1 MIGAAASVAGLRCV
15 HGSPSMDFQLL
26 KRNWEA
32 FGRDDPLWAV
42 LTEPSR
48 KGGLWDPDEFLAT
61 GEREIT
67 ELFAE
72 LNDLGIAAAGGRAL
86 DFGCGAGRLTQ
97 ALAGRFERCDGVDI
111 AASMIAEAER
121 LNRRGDRVDYH
132 VNPSSDLALFGGET
146 FDFVLS
152 YIVLQH
158 MEPRYAKRYIA
169 EFVRVLKVGAIA
181 VFSLPTGLTMP
192 VAAPASAGLPT
203 ADPVPTDHMAPSVEN
218 PDAPVMEMYGIPP
231 DEVEAVLTAA
241 GARVERRIPDSRG
254 GPGVEGYR
262 YVVRR
267 VNQRVPPLPR
277 PSLSYLA
284 EVIAAVPDRPDTF
297 PPAITR
303 RSGRLGQLELTA
315 RRALAR
321 ALRSV
326 TWVQAEYN
334 REMLRAMTEAH
345 EALLEQDAE
354 LRRLE
359 SEVARLRDER

>member
-1 MIGAAASVAGLRCV
+1 
-15 HGSPSMDFQLL
+15 MDFELL

-48 KGGLWDPDEFLAT
+48 RGGLWDPDEFLAT
-61 GEREIT
+61 GEQEIG

-72 LNDLGIAAAGGRAL
+72 LDACGIALDKGRAL

-97 ALAGRFERCDGVDI
+97 ALADWFQQCDGVDI

-121 LNRRGDRVDYH
+121 LNRHGERVSYH
-132 VNPSSDLALFGGET
+132 VNPSADLALFGGET

-169 EFVRVLKVGAIA
+169 EFVRVLKVGAVG
-181 VFSLPTGLTMP
+181 VFSLPTGRSTP
-192 VAAPASAGLPT
+192 VAPPADATPPLALPDPAPL
-203 ADPVPTDHMAPSVEN
+203 DHMAPSPDN
-218 PDAPVMEMYGIPP
+218 PDAPVMEMYGIAP

-241 GARVERRIPDSRG
+241 GARIERRISDSRG
-254 GPGVEGYR
+254 GPAVEGFR
-262 YVVRR
+262 YVIRR
-267 VNQRVPPLPR
+267 VNERVPPLPR
-277 PSLSYLA
+277 AALGYLEQA
-284 EVIAAVPDRPDTF
+284 LQAVPDRPDKF

-303 RSGRLGQLELTA
+303 RRGRVGRLELEI

-321 ALRSV
+321 VLRPI
-326 TWVQAEYN
+326 TWVQTEYD
-334 REMLRAMTEAH
+334 REMLRALVEAR
-345 EALLEQDAE
+345 EALGEQDAE
-354 LRRLE
+354 LRRLDR
-359 SEVARLRDER
+359 EVERLKAQRRRDENSGRTD

>member
-1 MIGAAASVAGLRCV
+1 
-15 HGSPSMDFQLL
+15 MDFQLL
-26 KRNWEA
+26 KRNWET

-48 KGGLWDPDEFLAT
+48 KGGRWDPDEFLAT
-61 GEREIT
+61 GEQEIA

-72 LNDLGIAAAGGRAL
+72 LDAFGITVDQGTAL

-97 ALAGRFERCDGVDI
+97 ALAGRFDRSDGVDI
-111 AASMIAEAER
+111 AASMIAAAER
-121 LNRRGDRVDYH
+121 LNRHGERVRYH
-132 VNPSSDLALFGGET
+132 ANPSTDLTLFEGET

-181 VFSLPTGLTMP
+181 VFSLPTG
-192 VAAPASAGLPT
+192 VSA
-203 ADPVPTDHMAPSVEN
+203 PVPSTDVAPPSDAGGLDHMAPSLDDPE
-218 PDAPVMEMYGIPP
+218 APVMEMYGIRPE
-231 DEVEAVLTAA
+231 EVEAVLTAA
-241 GARVERRIPDSRG
+241 GARIERRIPDARG

-267 VNQRVPPLPR
+267 VNERVPALPR
-277 PSLSYLA
+277 PSLAYLGEA
-284 EVIAAVPDRPDTF
+284 LAAVPHRPDKF
-297 PPAITR
+297 PPVITR

-326 TWVQAEYN
+326 TWVQAEYD
-334 REMLRAMTEAH
+334 REMLRALTETH
-345 EALLEQDAE
+345 EALREQDAE

-359 SEVARLRDER
+359 GEVERLKRMGGSDEPAE